1 MIRFRFRKSSR
12 LGANLAACMAFII
25 LAIWGLGLP
34 VSTALGYLVMCLVF
48 LVIIVG
54 LAALA
59 GVALRRFRGE
69 NKDQSAP

>member
-1 MIRFRFRKSSR
+1 MVRLRFKKSSR

-34 VSTALGYLVMCLVF
+34 VSTALGYLMMCLIF
-48 LVIIVG
+48 LVIIIG

-59 GVALRRFRGE
+59 GVGLRRLRGE
-69 NKDQSAP
+69 DKDQSAP